1 VLLRLLLLLDMKSR
15 RSQEVTDDAKS
26 AAIDLEE
33 LMILLSNITSRLDT
47 VEKNSTSL
55 ESSINMVK
63 I

>member
-1 VLLRLLLLLDMKSR
+1 MLLGLLLLDMNSR

-47 VEKNSTSL
+47 VEENSTSL

>member
-1 VLLRLLLLLDMKSR
+1 MLLRLLLLLDMKSR